1 MSNILTEVRLALIAR
16 LETITTA
23 NGYLTNVGGNVKSG
37 WFNEVVKETP
47 PGSGLVV
54 LQRAPDGEPLRG
66 AEATKFRRGFRVVAG
81 VDAGLDT
88 YEAALEDIEADLLR
102 CLLPTQGQHITWL
115 PKGCSSF
122 AVGKP
127 DAYPPGDG
135 QPAATVLLPIH
146 IDVILHDP
154 GL

>member
-47 PGSGLVV
+47 PGTGLVV
-54 LQRAPDGEPLRG
+54 LQRAPDGEPQRG

-102 CLLPTQGQHITWL
+102 CLLPAQGQHITWL
-115 PKGCSSF
+115 PKGCSNF